1 MIFIGFL
8 IGFMGYLPPGN
19 INLTVVQMSISKSK
33 HHHVWYFIFFA
44 ASMEFIYCFGS
55 LMGMTLLLGQP
66 GWILALKWSSV
77 VVFTVLGIL
86 SFLHK
91 VKDPEKRSSGIRRGI
106 IIAILNPLQIPFWL
120 IWGVYVMH
128 NGWVKPDILSIT
140 FFSLITA
147 AGSLTIL
154 WLYSVAGR
162 KMEAILNAHQKLMNR
177 VIGSIF
183 IGLAV
188 LELIKLLAPHT

>member
-8 IGFMGYLPPGN
+8 IGFVGYLPPGN

-33 HHHVWYFIFFA
+33 HHHVWYFILFA
-44 ASMEFIYCFGS
+44 ALMEFIYCFGS
-55 LMGMTLLLGQP
+55 LMGMKLLLEQQGV
-66 GWILALKWSSV
+66 ILVLKWSSV

-86 SFLHK
+86 SFIHK
-91 VKDPEKRSSGIRRGI
+91 VNDPAKPSSGVRRGI

-128 NGWVKPDILSIT
+128 NGWVQPDILSIT

-162 KMEAILNAHQKLMNR
+162 KMEDILNAHQKLINR
-177 VIGSIF
+177 VIGLIF

-188 LELIKLLAPHT
+188 IELIKLLHPKK